1 MQIVFTTNS
10 PFVISDVLKEDVQ
23 YLSDSRTE
31 FGETLGQNIHILLKR
46 NFFMDYTI
54 GEYSRRLIET
64 IIRWIEEKDK
74 NQRIE
79 QSESNERREMQ
90 AEEKTDISFY
100 FDNVQDEYEMVEHL
114 IQQIGEPVYR
124 NKLEGMLR
132 ELREHK
138 ENSLK
143 NRIFQ
148 LEQQKADLEKKIAE
162 LKEEG
167 EYDSN

>member
-1 MQIVFTTNS
+1 
-10 PFVISDVLKEDVQ
+10 
-23 YLSDSRTE
+23 
-31 FGETLGQNIHILLKR
+31 
-46 NFFMDYTI
+46 
-54 GEYSRRLIET
+54 
-64 IIRWIEEKDK
+64 
-74 NQRIE
+74 
-79 QSESNERREMQ
+79 MQ